1 MANIEEMIYT
11 FTNSTASSHFSKSGG
26 MNLGQA
32 GLVSNPLILWFSNS
46 GTATM
51 NDTGKS
57 FLYPKAG
64 IHPFKADYT
73 FILWNGTDSNLTSN
87 PSSYMNFYFKID
99 GNTIYHKEVAPGKTS
114 SPTTASDAIT
124 NDTNPAILNST
135 SSSSIVFEITAQ
147 KNGLTQMCG
156 ISSTDDYQCFIKFYY
171 QQWDLIGYSTGDGAQ
186 AVMSPGRVYAGET
199 VTFST
204 LLNDNSIFHGWY
216 SDAEHTQLVSTNQ
229 TYEVTA
235 SEDLVL
241 YAYATKKPDKY
252 NNKLY
257 FKGKSNNSKWK
268 HPYSIYKKTINGW
281 ELQSNINN
289 IPEEYNYSNASVVHD
304 LDNTIYRVT
313 AKVRTEPYTIYFL
326 NNNLSNRPLTSISNS
341 TSFEFIP
348 IEEGLALIY
357 NGNYNSS
364 TQTLTVQWYSIED
377 FLIRTMTIEATP
389 QTYTQEIYFIDKDG
403 NKFTETKISNEAYT
417 VTTPSGYTN
426 FIGWKEYCGSVPTGR
441 ILEVGQNYY
450 DVGSNKQIYYTPVFN
465 E

>member
-1 MANIEEMIYT
+1 MANIEERTLTLVYGT
-11 FTNSTASSHFSKSGG
+11 TKNYFSGSGLYIDYQG
-26 MNLGQA
+26 WSQQPMAIWGTKN
-32 GLVSNPLILWFSNS
+32 

-51 NDTGKS
+51 KDAGKAV
-57 FLYPKAG
+57 LYPKAG
-64 IHPFKADYT
+64 IHPFKADLSMIGATSVDDAVMKIYFDDVLVFDDWWYNNSQEET
-73 FILWNGTDSNLTSN
+73 KLVANITDSC
-87 PSSYMNFYFKID
+87 
-99 GNTIYHKEVAPGKTS
+99 
-114 SPTTASDAIT
+114 
-124 NDTNPAILNST
+124 ILNST
-135 SSSSIVFEITAQ
+135 INSSITVNLSASQ
-147 KNGLTQMCG
+147 
-156 ISSTDDYQCFIKFYY
+156 IKLMGGFGMRNNSYFKLY
-171 QQWDLIGYSTGDGAQ
+171 FQQWDLVGYSTGDGVQ
-186 AVMSPGRVYAGET
+186 AVMSPGRVYNGET

-216 SDAEHTQLVSTNQ
+216 SDVEHTQLVSTNQ

-268 HPYSIYKKTINGW
+268 HPYSVYKKTVNGW

-289 IPEEYNYSNASVVHD
+289 IPEEYSYSNASMVHD
-304 LDNTIYRVT
+304 FNNTTYRVT

-348 IEEGLALIY
+348 IEEGLALVY
-357 NGNYNSS
+357 NGNYNST
-364 TQTLTVQWYSIED
+364 TQTLTVQWYSTED
-377 FLIRTMTIEATP
+377 FQVRTMTINATP
-389 QTYTQEIYFIDKDG
+389 EIYTQQIYFIDKDG
-403 NKFTETKISNEAYT
+403 NNFTVTKNSNEAYT

-426 FIGWKEYCGSVPTGR
+426 FIGWKEYHGSAPTGR
-441 ILEVGQNYY
+441 ILEVGQSYY
-450 DVGSNKQIYYTPVFN
+450 DVGNNKQIYYKPVFN